1 MALKSIFKIDL
12 CMLNHFLTN
21 NLFWFNQPILTTKTI
36 FIKEDFSIGESPDIL
51 SFDGNA
57 DQRPC
62 NLNGGSPFLLKACSR
77 ITGLL
82 FTGRGM
88 PYHARFCLAP
98 LEQTARGRAS
108 SRRVE
113 QPSPENTSK
122 GNSVALPSSYSC
134 PGISYLLSSLF
145 TKITARYTRFFFGFN
160 SYRSA
165 V

>member
-1 MALKSIFKIDL
+1 
-12 CMLNHFLTN
+12 MLNRLLIN
-21 NLFWFNQPILTTKTI
+21 NLFL
-36 FIKEDFSIGESPDIL
+36 IKQQFLINKKFSIGESPDIL

-77 ITGLL
+77 VTGPL

-88 PYHARFCLAP
+88 HYHVRFCLAP
-98 LEQTARGRAS
+98 LEQTARGSAS

-113 QPSPENTSK
+113 RPSPENTSK
-122 GNSVALPSSYSC
+122 GNSVALPSSYSYS
-134 PGISYLLSSLF
+134 GIRRFFSKLF
-145 TKITARYTRFFFGFN
+145 TKNTAPDFYSIFGFV

-165 V
+165 L